1 MKYITLLFACCISI
15 SLQAQ
20 FLQGKVIDDRTEQP
34 LGYATVQSGAQ
45 QGVITNQEGDFTLR
59 LKDGTVETT
68 LIISHIG
75 YEEMRLPVKDFQSEQ
90 VIRLK
95 PSATLL
101 NEVVVGPTLT
111 VSQIIQ
117 KYVDNASKNHS
128 FSNMRVQYFRRTRE
142 NYLPKEFEIDLKKI
156 SFANKKQLQEKIRA
170 FEDKF
175 RNKEITS
182 YTEVLTDVFNEPKG
196 MGINHLK
203 ALKLEGVEGFNM
215 DNFQDK
221 FFENTFQKLESPY
234 TYRIKSGII
243 PLEKEASFK
252 EIGKESQAAD
262 TLKNTNDFYVL
273 GNVFIAN
280 KEFINNRD
288 LYDYSMNGVKSVNGM
303 PCYHISFSPYKKKG
317 KYVGE
322 LYINTDDFGMVYYS
336 YELAPNKKEFNLNL
350 KWVLGIKINA
360 FENSKEVLMNKTAD
374 GKYYTQLIRTVEG
387 NYAYIDRSLT
397 ITENHP
403 KRSERKKMKLNF
415 LVEMITRTDDEIVAV
430 EVNSHDPNTKVER
443 PKYILFEKKRQYD
456 PNYWQGYNILQAT
469 EAVREFRD

>member
-1 MKYITLLFACCISI
+1 MKYITLFLACCMGVSI
-15 SLQAQ
+15 QAQ
-20 FLQGKVIDDRTEQP
+20 VLKGKVIDAQSEQP
-34 LGYATVQSGAQ
+34 LGYATVQWGSL
-45 QGVITNQEGDFTLR
+45 QGVITNQEGDFSIQ
-59 LKDGTVETT
+59 LKDGAAETT

-75 YEEMRLPVKDFQSEQ
+75 FEEVRVPVKDFQPGQ

-101 NEVVVGPTLT
+101 NEVVVGPALT
-111 VSQIIQ
+111 VPQIIQ
-117 KYVDNASKNHS
+117 KYLENATKNHS

-170 FEDKF
+170 FEKKF
-175 RNKEITS
+175 KNKEITS

-196 MGINHLK
+196 IGINHLK
-203 ALKLEGVEGFNM
+203 ALKLMGVDGFNM

-221 FFENTFQKLESPY
+221 FFEHTFQQLESPY

-243 PLEKEASFK
+243 PIDKEASFN
-252 EIGKESQAAD
+252 EIGKETKAAD

-273 GNVFIAN
+273 GNIFIAH
-280 KEFINNRD
+280 KEFIKEQD
-288 LYDYSMNGVKSVNGM
+288 KYDYSLRGVKSVNGM
-303 PCYHISFSPYKKKG
+303 PCYHITFSPYKKKG

-322 LYINTDDFGMVYYS
+322 LYINTDDFGLVYYS
-336 YELAPNKKEFNLNL
+336 YKLAPNKKEFNLNL

-360 FENSKEVLMNKTAD
+360 FESSKEVLTNKTPD
-374 GKYYTQLIRTVEG
+374 GKYYTQFIRIIEG

-415 LVEMITRTDDEIVAV
+415 LVEMITRSEDEIVAV
-430 EVNSHDPNTKVER
+430 EVSSHDPNTKVER
-443 PKYILFEKKRQYD
+443 PKYILFDVKRQYD

-469 EAVREFRD
+469 EAVRGFKE